1 MFVINGN
8 EAMNLFRRYVKH
20 TQAGN
25 RVRASVYKFILNHS
39 KEG

>member
-1 MFVINGN
+1 MFVLTGN

-25 RVRASVYKFILNHS
+25 RVRAGMCKFILNHS
-39 KEG
+39 K